1 MSDPTLSEVQ
11 EKIRKFAEL
20 RDWGQFHTPKNLAM
34 AIGSEAGE
42 LLDTML
48 WVDGEQSRNPDDKTE
63 ELIKEEVA
71 DVMIYCLRICDVLS
85 MDPIEIMN
93 RKLEV
98 NEEKYPVS
106 ESAGNA
112 TKYNRR

>member
-48 WVDGEQSRNPDDKTE
+48 WVDGEQSRNPDDKTK

-71 DVMIYCLRICDVLS
+71 DVMI
-85 MDPIEIMN
+85 EITANDKVHLHVTMFN
-93 RKLEV
+93 CKCRQI
-98 NEEKYPVS
+98 
-106 ESAGNA
+106 G
-112 TKYNRR
+112 

>member
-20 RDWGQFHTPKNLAM
+20 RDWGQFHTPQNLAM

-48 WVDGEQSRNPDDKTE
+48 
-63 ELIKEEVA
+63 
-71 DVMIYCLRICDVLS
+71 
-85 MDPIEIMN
+85 
-93 RKLEV
+93 
-98 NEEKYPVS
+98 
-106 ESAGNA
+106 
-112 TKYNRR
+112 

>member
-1 MSDPTLSEVQ
+1 MSDPTLSEVL

-48 WVDGEQSRNPDDKTE
+48 SVDGEQSRNPDGKTK

-85 MDPIEIMN
+85 IDPIEIMN

-112 TKYNRR
+112 IKYNRR

>member
-1 MSDPTLSEVQ
+1 MKNPSLDEVQ
-11 EKIRKFAEL
+11 EKIRDFSES
-20 RDWGQFHTPKNLAM
+20 RDWGEFHTPKNLAM

-48 WVDGEQSRNPDDKTE
+48 WMDGEQSRNPDDKTKE
-63 ELIKEEVA
+63 FIKEEVA
-71 DVMIYCLRICDVLS
+71 DIMIYCMRICDVLS
-85 MDPIEIMN
+85 IDPIEIMN
-93 RKLEV
+93 RKLEI